1 MPFMPFQILG
11 IWIRGLLSL
20 AGGRPAVLAGHS
32 IGGMILLTFC
42 RLFLAGPGTPAQED
56 FLSRLM
62 LKARPDV
69 LARGMFGMMAFDESA
84 TLSSIGVPTL
94 VVIGDRDVTTVPG
107 AGEFI
112 ARYVPGSLPV
122 TLSPARHLGLF
133 EYHGQFDQILADF
146 ADSSLVAAPSTVIT
160 T

>member
-1 MPFMPFQILG
+1 
-11 IWIRGLLSL
+11 
-20 AGGRPAVLAGHS
+20 
-32 IGGMILLTFC
+32 
-42 RLFLAGPGTPAQED
+42 
-56 FLSRLM
+56 M

-84 TLSSIGVPTL
+84 TLPTIPVPTL
-94 VVIGDRDVTTVPG
+94 VVIGDRDKTTVPE

-112 ARYVPGSLPV
+112 ARNIPGSLPV

-146 ADSSLVAAPSTVIT
+146 ADSCLATAPTTVVT